1 MPGGLLNL
9 VSEGQQN
16 IILNGNPSKTFF
28 KRAYSKYTNFGLQ
41 KFRVEFEGST
51 TLRLNEESSFI
62 FKIPRYADLLMDC
75 YLSIDLPNIWSPI
88 ISPNVMTSNTI
99 NTPYVSD
106 SWSPY
111 EFKWIENIGVQMI
124 KQITIT
130 CGNQKLQ
137 EFSGAY
143 LLSLIQRDFTSEKK
157 DLFNEMIGNIPELVD
172 PPNYGNNNGFY
183 PNAYYTDNQSGS
195 DPSIRGRTLYVPI
208 NAWFGLKSQMAFP
221 LVSLQYNILTI
232 TVTMRPISE
241 LFQIRN
247 VFDVVNNF
255 PYIAPNFNS
264 SYMHFYRFLK
274 SPPDIDLDESKYTDK
289 RTIWNTNIHL
299 NCTYCFLSTKE
310 SRLFASYEQTY
321 LFKQV
326 NESIFYNVTGV
337 NNIEIYSIGLVAS
350 WMFYLQ
356 RSDVNL
362 RNEWSNYSNWEYN
375 YQPSGLEVQDIF
387 SNDGYNPSINPNSTY
402 TGIKTTPNYT
412 IKNVKSIL
420 ISLGILL
427 DGQYRENN
435 QPAGVYNYIEK
446 YIRTASNA
454 PDGLYCY
461 NFCLNT
467 NPFKLQPSGA
477 INTNR
482 FKNLEFEVTTIIP
495 PLDPNAQSLQICDP
509 VTSNVIGINK
519 PMWRVYE
526 YNYNF
531 ILFEE
536 RFNIVTFIGGNA
548 GLMYAT

>member
-28 KRAYSKYTNFGLQ
+28 KRTYSKYTNFGLQ
-41 KFRVEFEGST
+41 KFRVDFEGST

-88 ISPNVMTSNTI
+88 ISPNVMANNNISNV
-99 NTPYVSD
+99 NVSD
-106 SWSPY
+106 VWSPY

-172 PPNYGNNNGFY
+172 PSNYGTNNGFY
-183 PNAYYTDNQSGS
+183 PSAYYTDSQSGS

-247 VFDVVNNF
+247 VLDVINNF
-255 PYIAPNFNS
+255 PYIAPNFNA
-264 SYMHFYRFLK
+264 SYMQFYRFLK
-274 SPPDIDLDESKYTDK
+274 SPPDIDLDESKYIDK
-289 RTIWNTNIHL
+289 RTIWNSNIHL

-326 NESIFYNVTGV
+326 NESIFYNITGV
-337 NNIEIYSIGLVAS
+337 NTIEIYSIGLVAS

-375 YQPSGLEVQDIF
+375 YQPAGIETKDIF
-387 SNDGYNPSINPNSTY
+387 SNNGYNPSINPDGTY
-402 TGIKTTPNYT
+402 TGIRTTPNYT
-412 IKNVKSIL
+412 ITNLKGIL
-420 ISLGILL
+420 ISLGILF
-427 DGQYRENN
+427 DGQYRENI
-435 QPAGVYNYIEK
+435 QPVGVYNYIEK
-446 YIRTASNA
+446 YIRTLSNA

-467 NPFKLQPSGA
+467 NPFEIQPSGA

-482 FKNLEFEVTTIIP
+482 FNNIEFEVTTIIP
-495 PLDPNAQSLQICDP
+495 QLDPQAQSLQICDP

>member
-28 KRAYSKYTNFGLQ
+28 KRTYSKYTNFGLQ

-88 ISPNVMTSNTI
+88 ISPTVMAKTTNNTI
-99 NTPYVSD
+99 DASC
-106 SWSPY
+106 WSPY

-157 DLFNEMIGNIPELVD
+157 ALFNEMIGNIPELVD
-172 PPNYGNNNGFY
+172 PSIYGTNNGFY
-183 PNAYYTDNQSGS
+183 PNAYYTDNQTGA

-247 VFDVVNNF
+247 VLDVVNNF

-264 SYMHFYRFLK
+264 SYMQFYRFLK
-274 SPPDIDLDESKYTDK
+274 SPPDIDLDDTKYTDK
-289 RTIWNTNIHL
+289 RTIWNSNIHL
-299 NCTYCFLSTKE
+299 NCTYCFLSTRE
-310 SRLFASYEQTY
+310 SRLFALYEQTY

-326 NESIFYNVTGV
+326 KESIFYNSTGV

-375 YQPSGLEVQDIF
+375 YQPAGLQVKDIW
-387 SNDGYNPSINPNSTY
+387 SNGGYNPSINPNSTY

-412 IKNVKSIL
+412 ITNSKNIL
-420 ISLGILL
+420 ISLGILF

-435 QPAGVYNYIEK
+435 QPSGVYNYIEK

-482 FKNLEFEVTTIIP
+482 FNNLEFEVTTILP
-495 PLDPNAQSLQICDP
+495 PLDPHAQSLQICDP
-509 VTSNVIGINK
+509 TTSAVIGINK

-536 RFNIVTFIGGNA
+536 RFNIITFIGGNA

>member
-28 KRAYSKYTNFGLQ
+28 KRTYSKYTNFGLQ
-41 KFRVEFEGST
+41 KFRVDFEGST

-75 YLSIDLPNIWSPI
+75 YLSIDLPNIWSPML
-88 ISPNVMTSNTI
+88 PPQALNNTK
-99 NTPYVSD
+99 
-106 SWSPY
+106 WLPY

-124 KQITIT
+124 KQITIN

-137 EFSGAY
+137 EFSGEY

-157 DLFNEMIGNIPELVD
+157 ALFNEMIGNVPELVD
-172 PPNYGNNNGFY
+172 PANYGTNNGFY
-183 PNAYYTDNQSGS
+183 PNAYYTANQTGP
-195 DPSIRGRTLYVPI
+195 DPSIRGRTLYVPL

-232 TVTMRPISE
+232 TVTMRPINE
-241 LFQIRN
+241 IFQII
-247 VFDVVNNF
+247 DVLNTSENF
-255 PYIAPNFNS
+255 LYVAPNFNL
-264 SYMHFYRFLK
+264 SYMQFYRFLQP
-274 SPPDIDLDESKYTDK
+274 PPDIELSASSYDDK
-289 RTIWNTNIHL
+289 RTIWNSNIHL
-299 NCTYCFLSTKE
+299 NCTYCFLSTME

-326 NESIFYNVTGV
+326 KESIFYNVTGT
-337 NNIEIYSIGLVAS
+337 NKIEIDSIGMVVN

-356 RSDVNL
+356 RSDANL

-375 YQPSGLEVQDIF
+375 YQPVIIEPSLLIRAT
-387 SNDGYNPSINPNSTY
+387 GYNSDTAIDELYSH
-402 TGIKTTPNYT
+402 IKTTPTYT
-412 IKNVKSIL
+412 IQNSKNIL
-420 ISLGILL
+420 ISLGILF
-427 DGQYRENN
+427 DGQYRENI
-435 QPAGVYNYIEK
+435 QPVGVYNYIEK
-446 YIRTASNA
+446 YIRTSSNA

-461 NFCLNT
+461 NFCINT
-467 NPFKLQPSGA
+467 TPFDLQPSGS
-477 INTNR
+477 INTNK
-482 FKNLEFEVTTIIP
+482 FNNIEFEFTTIIP
-495 PLDPNAQSLQICDP
+495 PLDPQAQSLQICDP
-509 VTSNVIGINK
+509 TTSAVIGINK

-531 ILFEE
+531 VLFEE